1 MTLAQRWR
9 YSNGPKRVWFETCI
23 DLNAYIIIKMES
35 SDLESDTKVVQ
46 NKILNKIN
54 TTYFQLGHG
63 IEMGVA
69 FRPSVS
75 GS

>member
-1 MTLAQRWR
+1 M
-9 YSNGPKRVWFETCI
+9 CI
-23 DLNAYIIIKMES
+23 DLNAYINIKMES

-46 NKILNKIN
+46 NKIRNKIN
-54 TTYFQLGHG
+54 TTYFQLGRG